1 MWADVGFVDDDVGD
15 AVAIFNVTDACVDF
29 FVRGIADGDDSD
41 AVAILVF
48 ADACDGV
55 DAVAIFDFGDACDD
69 FVIANGSDARAN
81 DAGAVSMGR
90 RSGARPR
97 RLPILILR
105 IVLFSKEASWY
116 VEELTRLV
124 KGTN

>member
-1 MWADVGFVDDDVGD
+1 MWADVGFVDDDVGN

-29 FVRGIADGDDSD
+29 SVREIADGDDSN

-55 DAVAIFDFGDACDD
+55 DAVAIFYFGDACDD
-69 FVIANGSDARAN
+69 FVIADGGDARAD
-81 DAGAVSMGR
+81 DAGAVGMGR
-90 RSGARPR
+90 RSGARPW

-105 IVLFSKEASWY
+105 IVFFRKK
-116 VEELTRLV
+116 LV
-124 KGTN
+124 GM